1 MSFSMSASACMCSI
15 KQPQLPFGGSATKPA
30 ADVFTAGGLGIGAV
44 AGREG
49 EALCGFTDQGLPPD
63 IKRISLTASV
73 RRTVEG
79 NGGTG

>member
-1 MSFSMSASACMCSI
+1 MCSI
-15 KQPQLPFGGSATKPA
+15 KQPRHFSGGWATELA
-30 ADVFTAGGLGIGAV
+30 ADVFAAGGLGIGAA

-49 EALCGFTDQGLPPD
+49 EALCGFTNQGLPPD